1 MDGDLKYTSSL
12 WTNELEPDRRT
23 SADAQRVEISH
34 IWQIR
39 WLRTADKSATKTRV
53 SAAGSRPHHRRAS

>member
-1 MDGDLKYTSSL
+1 MLYVTLKHIRMDGALKYTSSL

-39 WLRTADKSATKTRV
+39 
-53 SAAGSRPHHRRAS
+53 